1 MNPSDTNRIQEL
13 EQFKEQAE
21 PRIERLEMMVKSLM
35 SSVDDLERAQ
45 RKSIYTAQKVEN
57 IEGTLNQIVPNIGK
71 ILGKDKK

>member
-21 PRIERLEMMVKSLM
+21 PRIERLEMMIKSLM